1 MSSKKTIAHFI
12 QQLHPL
18 HRVVISLGLSAIA
31 FIVIQNTDLNIFVK
45 LLIVWN
51 VYALSY
57 CLTSWIVFFSR
68 TCDQIM
74 QHAKE
79 EDGSRVFVYFVIL
92 LSSFASLFNVLLLIS
107 SDDATRTATFIYV
120 PLTIL
125 GMLLSWMMV
134 HITFAFHYAHLFYDD
149 DDEGNSHKH
158 AGGLNFP
165 KENKPDYLDFAYFSF
180 IIGMTFQ
187 VSDVQIT
194 SRNLRRLVLLHSLLA
209 FGLNTFVVALTINL
223 IAGLKN
229 GQ

>member
-1 MSSKKTIAHFI
+1 MSTKKIIGKFI

-18 HRVVISLGLSAIA
+18 HRVLISMGLSAIT
-31 FIVIQNTDLNIFVK
+31 FFCLQNTSLQELVM
-45 LLIVWN
+45 LVIVWD

-57 CLTSWIVFFSR
+57 CITSWIVFFAR
-68 TCDQIM
+68 TCTQIR
-74 QHAKE
+74 QHARE
-79 EDGSRVFVYFVIL
+79 EDGSRIFVYLVIM
-92 LSSFASLFNVLLLIS
+92 LSSFASLFTVLLLIS
-107 SDDATRTATFIYV
+107 SDDLKDTTPYVYV
-120 PLTIL
+120 PVAIL

-149 DDEGNSHKH
+149 DEDGNSHKH

-165 KENKPDYLDFAYFSF
+165 NENKPDYLDFAYFSF

-187 VSDVQIT
+187 VSDVEVT
-194 SRNLRRLVLLHSLLA
+194 SRKLRRMVLLHSLLA

-229 GQ
+229 G